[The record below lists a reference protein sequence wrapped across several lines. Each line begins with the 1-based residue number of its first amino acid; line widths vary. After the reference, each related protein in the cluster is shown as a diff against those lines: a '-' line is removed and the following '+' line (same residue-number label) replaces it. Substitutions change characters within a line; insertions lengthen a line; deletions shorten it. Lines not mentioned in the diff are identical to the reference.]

1 MLAPG
6 AHSIIIGAANAAKK
20 RSRDLSNRGP
30 LCMHDTLCI

>member
-6 AHSIIIGAANAAKK
+6 AHSIIIGAAKK